1 MNIVRKNLTAPQ
13 VAQWLKDLRAH
24 PYVPESGFLVSAV
37 MRSGDFY
44 FGGVN
49 VENKDHRL
57 STHAEEA
64 CLAALAV
71 TLGKRARVDEIWVM
85 GATCCGKCRQQ
96 ISGFAHADVRVHYL
110 NEDGSPMSDTTVG
123 GFLPG
128 TFTLSRFAA
137 EKTGARAV
145 TVDAIKPGPLTTA
158 AIFDWLHQVESV
170 DFFSNVPQ
178 AAVLRLDNGHY
189 IAGSK
194 IEDEAFLSMTA
205 LQSAQAIAVTA
216 FGPAI
221 RVEEAWVLTSA
232 TLPLSALQVLMQLA
246 LRPGLPVHFFA
257 ADGTVRTLALPDAA
271 RACAQ

>member
-1 MNIVRKNLTAPQ
+1 MNNVRKNLTPAQ
-13 VAQWLKDLRAH
+13 VAQWMTELRAH
-24 PYVPESGFLVSAV
+24 PYVPESGFLVTAV

-96 ISGFAHADVRVHYL
+96 ISGFAAPDTVVHYL
-110 NEDGSPMSDTTVG
+110 KNDGTPDVDTTVG

-128 TFTLSRFAA
+128 TFTLSKFAA
-137 EKTGARAV
+137 ERTGARPVATD
-145 TVDAIKPGPLTTA
+145 TVRQGPLDA
-158 AIFDWLHQVESV
+158 AALFDWLHQVESV

-178 AAVLRLDNGHY
+178 AAILQLDNGSY
-189 IAGSK
+189 AAGGK

-205 LQSAQAIAVTA
+205 LQSAQAVAVTA
-216 FGPAI
+216 FGPRI
-221 RVEEAWVLTSA
+221 RVDAAWILTPA
-232 TLPLSALQVLMQLA
+232 PLPLSALQVLMQLA
-246 LRPGLPVHFFA
+246 ARPDIPVHFFA
-257 ADGTVRTLALPDAA
+257 PDGTCRTLSLPDAA
-271 RACAQ
+271 RASAQ